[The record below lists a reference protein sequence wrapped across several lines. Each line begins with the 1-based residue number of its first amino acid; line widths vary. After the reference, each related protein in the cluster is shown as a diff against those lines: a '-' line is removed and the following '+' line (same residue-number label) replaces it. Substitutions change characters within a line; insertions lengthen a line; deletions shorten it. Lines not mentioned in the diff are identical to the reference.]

1 MVWGTELMH
10 LLSKLKRQARVKPVI
25 GYSDV
30 TALHLF
36 FNHVWNWP
44 TLHGIELCANGDIGA
59 GWN

>member
-1 MVWGTELMH
+1 MH